1 MKNADIVGSKIFFLL
16 TEYNT
21 SYFELIWNYLVLF
34 TLYTLYTR
42 LDSYTYACIAKMYF
56 LLETIKLRVIVF
68 YPWVLFIYIFS
79 QIANLTFLTSRN
91 LSQPSMIVCSWEPG
105 SSVTSSQLSDS
116 PSDSPSE
123 LGSPTLRAGE
133 WWLPSAIPHYAL
145 NQTTG
150 REKNHNVLKV
160 IFVLGL
166 LK

>member
-1 MKNADIVGSKIFFLL
+1 MNKILRFTPLCTISIVLYQCIEF
-16 TEYNT
+16 EYNLHLKN
-21 SYFELIWNYLVLF
+21 SKCIWN
-34 TLYTLYTR
+34 
-42 LDSYTYACIAKMYF
+42 F
-56 LLETIKLRVIVF
+56 LLETLKFRVIVF
-68 YPWVLFIYIFS
+68 YPWGLFIYILT
-79 QIANLTFLTSRN
+79 QMAANLTFLTSRN

-116 PSDSPSE
+116 PSDSPRE

-145 NQTTG
+145 NQTTE

-160 IFVLGL
+160 IYVLGL